1 MSYNLDGYVD
11 VPTRMAAFYARFPEG
26 SLQMDPPVFTEV
38 LGKAFVWA
46 QARAYRH
53 PDDPRPGIG
62 TAWEQIPGQTPYTRG
77 SELMVLE
84 TSAWGR
90 CIAAVMPVGDK
101 IATAEEVKAAE
112 DRRGPRIDMDQGA
125 ITVSHTSKTMGSYH
139 TPSGKTIQRGD
150 QPITEPQLKKLRYE
164 MKRLAIEEVM
174 LDDFAH
180 DVYGFHL
187 PTDGLHKLTKAH
199 ASTLI
204 DGLTQQV
211 ELVTRT
217 QQADPDDPWQVN
229 H

>member
-1 MSYNLDGYVD
+1 MTYNLDGYVD

-53 PDDPRPGIG
+53 PEDPRPGIG

-101 IATAEEVKAAE
+101 IATADEVKAAE
-112 DRRGPRIDMDQGA
+112 SRRTPVDDVVQ
-125 ITVSHTSKTMGSYH
+125 SMGSYH
-139 TPSGKTIQRGD
+139 TPSGKTINRGE

-187 PTDGLHKLTKAH
+187 PTDGLHKLTKAQ

-211 ELVTRT
+211 EVVTRT
-217 QQADPDDPWQVN
+217 QQPDPDDPWQVK